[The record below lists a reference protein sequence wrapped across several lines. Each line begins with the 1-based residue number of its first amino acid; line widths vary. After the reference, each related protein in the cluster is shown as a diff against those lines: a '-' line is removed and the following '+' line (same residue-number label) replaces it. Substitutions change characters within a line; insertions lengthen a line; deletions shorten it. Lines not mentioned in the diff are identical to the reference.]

1 MRVQHGVGFTRD
13 ARALCIADR
22 QYPRPL
28 LTGVPQRHERVHG
41 LAGLRDRD
49 DQRARGQDRVAV
61 AEFVRELHLD
71 RDAHPMLDR
80 VFGDHARIA
89 CRTARHDDDLVDL
102 AEHVQPDMHFVEYD
116 IALVVKA
123 AEQRIGHGLRVLV
136 NLLVHERGPAALF
149 RRGSVPI
156 DGEPLGILHRVAVEI
171 GDDHLVAADAHG
183 LVLPDFHGVLRVGDE
198 CGDVGSEEVLA
209 LAEPDDQRRI
219 MARADDDIRLTAVD
233 GKDGERTRQ
242 HTRDATE
249 RFEQVRLAGFLDDG
263 VGDLAEQLRGDFGIG
278 AGGEHV
284 AFGLQVHFQL

>member
-1 MRVQHGVGFTRD
+1 MRQFD
-13 ARALCIADR
+13 
-22 QYPRPL
+22 
-28 LTGVPQRHERVHG
+28 
-41 LAGLRDRD
+41 
-49 DQRARGQDRVAV
+49 
-61 AEFVRELHLD
+61 FD
-71 RDAHPMLDR
+71 RDAHPMFDR
-80 VFGDHARIA
+80 VFGDHAGIA
-89 CRTARHDDDLVDL
+89 CRAARHHDDFVDLTEDIETDVDLV
-102 AEHVQPDMHFVEYD
+102 EHDVALLVE
-116 IALVVKA
+116 AS
-123 AEQRIGHGLRVLV
+123 EQRIRDGFRIFMD
-136 NLLVHERGPAALF
+136 LLVHEGRPAALLG
-149 RRGSVPI
+149 RRRVPI
-156 DGEPLGILHRVAVEI
+156 DGESLGVVHRIAIEV
-171 GDDHLVAADAHG
+171 GDGHARTADAYR

-249 RFEQVRLAGFLDDG
+249 RFEQVRLAGFLDDD